1 MTQAAFRYH
10 AVDRRGSRT
19 KGVLRANNQ
28 NDAYRQVRAAG
39 LQPLQ
44 IKPIKLRQG
53 RGKKITVKDLAHMTY
68 QFSVL
73 MDARIPLIDGLRS
86 IAEQESNPKLRAIL
100 SDVASRIASG
110 NSVTDAMSAYAE
122 TFGEVYVET
131 VRAAEKSGNMTAV
144 LAALAD
150 MLERQ
155 YEIGKNVK
163 AALLY
168 PICVISALSLAVIFL
183 MVFVVPKF
191 AAMFAARG
199 IDLPLP
205 TQILITGSIFIRT
218 YWYALVGG
226 GLVVFLAFRKSWR
239 NKSSRH
245 KIDTWLHQVPFVKH
259 VLKGMAVSRFANVL
273 GLCLRS
279 GLNLMESLEMAG
291 RASGR
296 PLMLSD
302 AEKMIEQ
309 VNHGGRLADVF
320 LTCGYLPA
328 FTRRMLTAGEEAA
341 ELPRM
346 CTVVSRHYDREVTH
360 LTKNVTTVIE
370 PVMIVGLA
378 GVVLLVALAIF
389 LPMWNM
395 TSLIG

>member
-19 KGVLRANNQ
+19 RGVVRAANQ
-28 NDAYRQVRAAG
+28 NDAYRQMRAAG

-44 IKPIKLRQG
+44 IKAVKLRRG
-53 RGKKITVKDLAHMTY
+53 RGKSITIKDLAHMTY

-86 IAEQESNPKLRAIL
+86 IAEQETNPRLRTVL
-100 SDVASRIASG
+100 TDVADRIAAG
-110 NSVTDAMSAYAE
+110 NSVTDAMTAYAE
-122 TFGEVYVET
+122 IFGEVYVET

-168 PICVISALSLAVIFL
+168 PICVISALGLAVTFL
-183 MVFVVPKF
+183 MVFVIPKF

-199 IDLPLP
+199 IDLPVP
-205 TQILITGSIFIRT
+205 TQILITGSVLVRT
-218 YWYALVGG
+218 YWYAFVTGSLV
-226 GLVVFLAFRKSWR
+226 LYLAIRKAWR
-239 NKSSRH
+239 KKSSRQ
-245 KIDTWLHQVPFVKH
+245 KMDTWLHRVPFLRH
-259 VLKGMAVSRFANVL
+259 VLRGLAVSRFANVL

-296 PLMLSD
+296 PLLVAD

-370 PVMIVGLA
+370 PIMIVGLA

-395 TSLIG
+395 TNLIG